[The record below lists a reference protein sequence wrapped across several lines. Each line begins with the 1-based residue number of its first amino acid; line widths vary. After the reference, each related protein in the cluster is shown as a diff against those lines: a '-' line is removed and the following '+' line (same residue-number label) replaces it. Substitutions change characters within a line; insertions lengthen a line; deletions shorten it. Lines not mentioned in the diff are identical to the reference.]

1 MIILFCFELV
11 MIIISAI
18 LRYYYLLIFDSKF
31 ILFYKTK
38 LIDASIT
45 MMTYFILLNTM
56 IPISLVVSIEIIKS
70 IQGYFINNDKIMH
83 KYINGKKIGSKAF
96 RSSLNEELGMI

>member
-1 MIILFCFELV
+1 MIILFCLELV

-96 RSSLNEELGMI
+96 RNSLNEELGMI